1 VRTIVYKL
9 GGSLLDLPRL
19 GERLGRVVAA
29 DSDCQPLVVV
39 GGGPIANIIRDWD
52 AAHGLGEERAHWLAL
67 ESLFVCE
74 ELVLSVTPGTRRVAS
89 RAEAEKAW
97 AAGIVPV
104 LSTAEFVRAEE
115 SEQSVA
121 LPHSWDATSD
131 SIAGWVATIWPA
143 DELILLKST
152 DLPVGVGIG
161 EAAERGLVDR
171 CFPAMSDTISKV
183 GWLNLRAAS
192 SSLPVW
198 LRTASPRSIS

>member
-1 VRTIVYKL
+1 MRTIVYKL
-9 GGSLLDLPRL
+9 GGSLLDLPSL

-29 DSDCQPLVVV
+29 DSDCRPLVVV

-52 AAHGLGEERAHWLAL
+52 AEHGLGEERAHWLAL

-74 ELVLSVTPGTRRVAS
+74 ELMLSVTPGTRRVAS
-89 RAEAEKAW
+89 RAEAEQAW

-131 SIAGWVATIWPA
+131 SIAGWVATVWLA

-161 EAAERGLVDR
+161 EAAEQGLVDR
-171 CFPAMSDTISKV
+171 CFPAMSDTIAKV